1 VRGAWRPT
9 TGSPTVL
16 QILRQIAE
24 PDREHIHH
32 RLVSMGWSTRR
43 TVLVLYLV
51 TLVLSVLAIATA
63 RFD

>member
-1 VRGAWRPT
+1 
-9 TGSPTVL
+9 
-16 QILRQIAE
+16 
-24 PDREHIHH
+24 
-32 RLVSMGWSTRR
+32 MGWSTRR